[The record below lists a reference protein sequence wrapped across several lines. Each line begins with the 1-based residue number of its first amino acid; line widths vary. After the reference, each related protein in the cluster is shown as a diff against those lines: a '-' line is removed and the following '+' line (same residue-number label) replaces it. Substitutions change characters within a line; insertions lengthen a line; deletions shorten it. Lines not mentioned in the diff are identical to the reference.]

1 VIDLHPATERTIRVI
16 TALADDQ
23 LDLPTPCPDA
33 VVGDLVDHLGV
44 FALRFRAAA
53 GKETGGPPSP
63 PPPPPPPSGANLE
76 AGWRERIARD
86 LDDLADAWSDPRAW
100 EGSTHA
106 GGLEMPADVV
116 GVVALDELIVHGWDL
131 AVATGQGYEVPVPE
145 IDAAIGFV
153 AAFEAPRDGRLFG
166 PIVPVADDA
175 TPLERLLSLT
185 GRDPGWQP
193 EG

>member
-1 VIDLHPATERTIRVI
+1 VIDLQPATQRTIRVI
-16 TALADDQ
+16 NALADDQ
-23 LDLPTPCPDA
+23 LGLPTPCPDA
-33 VVGDLVDHLGV
+33 AVGDLVDHLGV

-53 GKETGGPPSP
+53 RKETGGSTS
-63 PPPPPPPSGANLE
+63 PPPPPSGANLE
-76 AGWRERIARD
+76 AGWRDRISAD
-86 LDDLADAWSDPRAW
+86 LVALADAWSDPQAW
-100 EGSTHA
+100 QGITRA

-131 AVATGQGYEVPVPE
+131 AVATGQTYEVPVPE
-145 IDAAIGFV
+145 IDVAIGFV

-175 TPLERLLSLT
+175 TPLDRLLSLT

-193 EG
+193 RG